1 MLKLLI
7 YKNADSPVM
16 IFLLKNTAK
25 SKSNLISLF
34 NEEETKNVIAFH
46 KTFLNYFPTPLVSLE
61 GFSKKLGVSKIWI
74 KDESHRFGLKA
85 FKVLGASYAVAKY
98 LCEHFGLDKKDISF
112 SLFKKPEV
120 QKLIKEITLTTATD
134 GNHGRGVAWTAQQ
147 LGCKCVVYMP
157 KGTTHARLENIKLHG
172 PDVTI
177 IDGSYDEAVRLAE
190 TNSKKFGWLLVQDTS
205 WDGYETIPKWIT
217 QGYLTILDEISSQ
230 LCGETPTHVFIQCG
244 VGSLPAAVWGYYSG
258 KNINPIL
265 TVVEPND
272 AACVF
277 ESAKNKK
284 IVSLQNEM
292 KSIMAGL
299 SCGTPSKLAFD
310 ILNNLSDFFIK
321 CSDDVTEKG
330 MQILG
335 RQEFGDA
342 RIISGESG
350 AVTTGLIYYLLA
362 DGNYKSAAEELQ
374 LNKNSKILLISTEG
388 DTDQENYKKIVDEK
402 NLS

>member
-1 MLKLLI
+1 
-7 YKNADSPVM
+7 M
-16 IFLLKNTAK
+16 ILLLKNFAVREN
-25 SKSNLISLF
+25 NLTSLF
-34 NEEETKNVIAFH
+34 NEEETKTVIAFH
-46 KTFLNYFPTPLVSLE
+46 KTFPNYFPTPLTTLNGLSE
-61 GFSKKLGVSKIWI
+61 TLGVSKIWI

-98 LCEHFGLDKKDISF
+98 LCEQFGFDKNDVSF

-120 QKLIKEITLTTATD
+120 QELIKNITLATATD

-157 KGTTHARLENIKLHG
+157 KGTTQARFENIKSLG
-172 PDVTI
+172 ADVNI

-190 TNSKKFGWLLVQDTS
+190 TNSKEFGWLLVQDTS
-205 WDGYETIPKWIT
+205 WQGYEIIPKWIM

-230 LCGETPTHVFIQCG
+230 LNGEIPTHVFVQCG
-244 VGSLPAAVWGYYSG
+244 VGSLPAAVWSYYFEKH
-258 KNINPIL
+258 KNKKPIL

-321 CSDDVTEKG
+321 CSDDVTKKG
-330 MQILG
+330 MQLLG
-335 RQEFGDA
+335 RQEFGDPE
-342 RIISGESG
+342 IISGESG
-350 AVTTGLIYYLLA
+350 AVTTGLLYYLLS
-362 DGNYKSAAEELQ
+362 DKKYKSMVEELQ
-374 LNKNSKILLISTEG
+374 LNGNSKVLLISTEG
-388 DTDQENYKKIVDEK
+388 DTDPENYKKIIEV
-402 NLS
+402 